1 MQKTSTTTGTLA
13 KMLGISREQILA
25 DLELLGIDPAR
36 DSIGRRLLTA
46 AQVKRVVQLHE
57 RRQRRRVQGGSGILA
72 PPAKVAPGAS

>member
-13 KMLGISREQILA
+13 RMLGISREQILA
-25 DLELLGIDPAR
+25 DLELLQIEPPR

-46 AQVKRVVQLHE
+46 AHVKRIVQLHE

-72 PPAKVAPGAS
+72 RPAKIAPGAS